1 METKDLKQ
9 KLTKTKGI
17 GIAAG
22 IIMMVV
28 GTAMCFFPLITSEI
42 ALWLFFAG
50 MIVYGVYA
58 IIKFII
64 QPKGQKNGWLLA
76 NGILMILLS
85 SLMIMAILL
94 NAQYLRGEDAENPLI
109 QSNAIVLF
117 WIFVF
122 LGFWAIFNGIFRLC
136 TISQIAGP
144 AKGWTIA
151 ASICDIA
158 IGLMMV
164 IFPTFGTYY
173 IIMIAFAIYMIM
185 MGVVVI
191 IGAAKVDELNS
202 KIPEEKKV
210 DTIDTTK
217 K

>member
-117 WIFVF
+117 
-122 LGFWAIFNGIFRLC
+122 
-136 TISQIAGP
+136 
-144 AKGWTIA
+144 
-151 ASICDIA
+151 
-158 IGLMMV
+158 
-164 IFPTFGTYY
+164 
-173 IIMIAFAIYMIM
+173 
-185 MGVVVI
+185 
-191 IGAAKVDELNS
+191 
-202 KIPEEKKV
+202 
-210 DTIDTTK
+210 
-217 K
+217 